1 MDYLPLFHNLKGRRV
16 VVVGGGEIAL
26 RKVRLVQEAG
36 ALITLIA
43 KDFCADLLAMNAS
56 DSGQGDNTLELITAA
71 YEHQHLLQ
79 YPDAVLVIA
88 ATNDAELNRLVS
100 EHAQSSNMLSNVVD
114 DPGFSTV
121 IFPSIVDR
129 SPIQVAIS
137 SGGDAPVLVRLLRTR
152 FESLLPAGMAKLG
165 ALAGR
170 FRERVKAKFANGA
183 DRKAFWEE
191 VFYGPIAEQAY
202 ANNLDRAEQLL
213 ADKLAHTDEF
223 KTGEVYLVGG
233 GPGDP
238 DLLTFKALR
247 LMQQADIVLYDRL
260 VSKEVLNLVRR
271 DATRIYVGKTAGDH
285 PVTQDNIN
293 QKLVDYALEGNRVVR
308 LKGGDPFIF
317 GRGGEEIETLAEHNI
332 PFQVV
337 PGITAASGCASYAGI
352 PLTHR
357 DHAQSV
363 RFIAGHLRSGKMDL
377 NWPELVQP
385 NQTLVF
391 YMGLNGMETI
401 CQQLKEHGLDPTT
414 AAALIEKGTSD
425 RQQVF
430 IGNLDTLPSIVRN
443 AGAKAPTLII
453 VGQVVSLHDKL
464 AWFNKPENQLQG
476 VIDKN
481 NEIHSSTGDD

>member
-1 MDYLPLFHNLKGRRV
+1 
-16 VVVGGGEIAL
+16 
-26 RKVRLVQEAG
+26 
-36 ALITLIA
+36 
-43 KDFCADLLAMNAS
+43 
-56 DSGQGDNTLELITAA
+56 
-71 YEHQHLLQ
+71 
-79 YPDAVLVIA
+79 
-88 ATNDAELNRLVS
+88 
-100 EHAQSSNMLSNVVD
+100 
-114 DPGFSTV
+114 
-121 IFPSIVDR
+121 VDR
-129 SPIQVAIS
+129 SPLIVAIT
-137 SGGDAPVLVRLLRTR
+137 SGGDAPVLVRLLRTKL
-152 FESLLPAGMAKLG
+152 EALLPAGLSKLA
-165 ALAGR
+165 ALAGS
-170 FRERVKAKFANGA
+170 FRERVKAKFYSGS

-202 ANNLDRAEQLL
+202 ANNLQVAERLL
-213 ADKLAHTDEF
+213 QEKLDATSAF

-260 VSKEVLNLVRR
+260 VSAEVLNLVRR

-285 PVTQDNIN
+285 PVTQENIN
-293 QKLVDYALEGNRVVR
+293 QKLVEYARAGNRVVR

-317 GRGGEEIETLAEHNI
+317 GRGGEEIETLAAEGI

-363 RFIAGHLRSGKMDL
+363 RFIAGHLRSGEMDL

-391 YMGLNGMETI
+391 YMGLSGMETI
-401 CQQLKEHGLDPTT
+401 CRSLKAHGLAASTP
-414 AAALIEKGTSD
+414 AALIERGTTD
-425 RQQVF
+425 QQRVF
-430 IGNLDTLPSIVRN
+430 VGDLDSLPSIVRD

-453 VGQVVSLHDKL
+453 VGHVVSLQSTL
-464 AWFNKPENQLQG
+464 AWFNIKE
-476 VIDKN
+476 
-481 NEIHSSTGDD
+481 